1 MIFQL
6 NFLAVVC
13 ESMLFLFLF
22 RLNLNKVG
30 VIVIADG
37 HYLSAQGLKSLIINE
52 TKDTLLSCCLTVNDL
67 MHDVNNQFIDLII
80 LDPKSILGF
89 NISDISLLAS
99 EASHSKILIVSE
111 NLTKREIFSIIDHKI
126 DGFLTKS
133 CSKAEIINA
142 IESVQKGNKFYCN
155 TVLELILN
163 KKTSKNPIENCDPS
177 VLTERETEIVKMI
190 GRGETTTRISEIL
203 NLSKHTVNTH
213 RKNILRKLDLKT
225 PAQVVTYA
233 LQNY

>member
-1 MIFQL
+1 
-6 NFLAVVC
+6 
-13 ESMLFLFLF
+13 
-22 RLNLNKVG
+22 
-30 VIVIADG
+30 
-37 HYLSAQGLKSLIINE
+37 
-52 TKDTLLSCCLTVNDL
+52 

-80 LDPKSILGF
+80 LDPKSVLGF

-99 EASHSKILIVSE
+99 EASHSKILIISE
-111 NLTKREIFSIIDHKI
+111 NLTKREIFSIIDYKI